1 LQASSQVRAEARR
14 RAAISFPPEVYK
26 VLEGI
31 AKEKQGL
38 IGVGWARGGATVPR
52 AEVAAVQGAGV
63 ERMPTFYEF
72 LAGGGLARAG
82 LGDGWE
88 RLFAN
93 DIDPKKGASYE
104 ANWGRERLNIE
115 DVGKLTTADLPGRAD
130 LAWAS
135 FPCQD
140 LSLAGDYAG
149 LKGERSGT
157 FWPFWRLMEAL
168 VEEGRAP
175 AMVVL
180 ENVCGALT
188 SHGAKD
194 FAAIGDALA
203 DGGLSFR
210 RAGDGC
216 GAICA
221 AVPAPII
228 RRGDPQG
235 KSSPRKPR
243 IA

>member
-1 LQASSQVRAEARR
+1 
-14 RAAISFPPEVYK
+14 
-26 VLEGI
+26 
-31 AKEKQGL
+31 
-38 IGVGWARGGATVPR
+38 
-52 AEVAAVQGAGV
+52 
-63 ERMPTFYEF
+63 MPTFYEF
-72 LAGGGLARAG
+72 FAGGGLARAG
-82 LGDGWE
+82 LGEGWE
-88 RLFAN
+88 CLFAN
-93 DIDPKKGASYE
+93 DIDTKKGASYE
-104 ANWGRERLNIE
+104 ANWGRERLKIE

-188 SHGAKD
+188 SHGGKD
-194 FAAIGDALA
+194 FAAIGAALTRR
-203 DGGLSFR
+203 LSFR

-221 AVPAPII
+221 AVPAQVV
-228 RRGDPQG
+228 RRGHAQG
-235 KSSPRKPR
+235 ESSPRKPR